1 MSSRLF
7 QGIIHQMKDAIGRT
21 IGVIDENGVI
31 IACSDLVKIGESR
44 QNIRK
49 EMTYISDIMV
59 AGGYTYRPMSQS
71 AGSEYIVFVEGEDV
85 LAEKL
90 SLILVVS
97 LNNIKSYHDD
107 KYDKTSF
114 IKNIILDNILPGDIY
129 VKSKELHFA
138 TDVLRVVFLLKFH
151 PGTDISYY
159 DVIMNMF
166 PNTNQDYVISTSEND
181 IVLVREVKPDSDV
194 NDYKKTAKQIADTMM
209 AEFLTKVS
217 IGIGS
222 AAESVKDVARSYRE
236 AQAALEVGHVFDTDK
251 NIVSYENLGIGRLI
265 YQLPTTM
272 CEMFLDEVFQ
282 KESIEKLDQ
291 ETLSTIQKFF
301 ENNLNVSET
310 SRKMFVHRNTLV
322 YRLEK
327 IKKMTGLDLRE
338 FEDAIT
344 FKVALMVKRY
354 LSSKPNKY

>member
-7 QGIIHQMKDAIGRT
+7 QSIIHQMKDAIGRT

-31 IACSDLVKIGESR
+31 VACSDLMKMGETR
-44 QNIRK
+44 QIIRK
-49 EMTYISDIMV
+49 EISYLADILTS
-59 AGGYTYRPMSQS
+59 GGYTYRPMSQS
-71 AGSEYIVFVEGEDV
+71 THSEYIVFVEGEDIM
-85 LAEKL
+85 AEKL
-90 SLILVVS
+90 SMVLVVS

-114 IKNIILDNILPGDIY
+114 IQNIILDNILPGDIY

-138 TDVLRVVFLLKFH
+138 TDVNRVVFLLKFA

-159 DVIMNMF
+159 DVVLNMF
-166 PNTNQDYVISTSEND
+166 PNSNQDYVISTSESD
-181 IVLVREVKPDSDV
+181 IVLVREIKPDTSSQELE
-194 NDYKKTAKQIADTMM
+194 KTATSIADTIA
-209 AEFLTKVS
+209 AEFFKKVY

-222 AAESVKDVARSYRE
+222 AADNIKDISRSYRE
-236 AQAALEVGHVFDTDK
+236 AQAALEVGRVFDTDK

-272 CEMFLDEVFQ
+272 CEMFLNEVFQ
-282 KESIEKLDQ
+282 KDSLEKLDH
-291 ETLSTIQKFF
+291 ETLSTIQCFF

-322 YRLEK
+322 YRLDK

>member
-21 IGVIDENGVI
+21 VGVLDENGIV
-31 IACSDLVKIGESR
+31 IACSDLVKMGETR
-44 QNIRK
+44 QSVRK
-49 EMTYISDIMV
+49 EISYVSDIITS
-59 AGGYTYRPMSQS
+59 GGYTYRPMTQS
-71 AGSEYIVFVEGEDV
+71 TNSEYVVFVEGEDIM
-85 LAEKL
+85 AEKL
-90 SLILVVS
+90 SLVLVVA

-114 IKNIILDNILPGDIY
+114 IKNVILDNILPGDVY
-129 VKSKELHFA
+129 VKSKELHFS
-138 TDVLRVVFLLKFH
+138 TDVNRVVFLIKFH

-159 DVIMNMF
+159 DVVLNMF
-166 PNTNQDYVISTSEND
+166 PNSNQDYVISTGEND
-181 IVLVREVKPDSDV
+181 IVLVREVSPDTDSHDFER
-194 NDYKKTAKQIADTMM
+194 TAASIANTI
-209 AEFLTKVS
+209 ASEFYTRVS

-222 AAESVKDVARSYRE
+222 AADNIKDVARSFRE
-236 AQAALEVGHVFDTDK
+236 AQAALEVGRVFDTDK

-272 CEMFLDEVFQ
+272 CEMFLNEVFQ
-282 KESIEKLDQ
+282 KESIEKLDR
-291 ETLSTIQKFF
+291 ETLSTIQSFF

-322 YRLEK
+322 YRLDK

-354 LSSKPNKY
+354 LASKPNRY